1 MFTEAFFI
9 SLTWGIV
16 VLVLISLIVVLIYLF
31 SLHDNLEWTVRNNL
45 DEVERYVKFLRL
57 QEEAEKAKKQED

>member
-9 SLTWGIV
+9 SLTWAIV
-16 VLVLISLIVVLIYLF
+16 ALVLISLIAVLIYLF